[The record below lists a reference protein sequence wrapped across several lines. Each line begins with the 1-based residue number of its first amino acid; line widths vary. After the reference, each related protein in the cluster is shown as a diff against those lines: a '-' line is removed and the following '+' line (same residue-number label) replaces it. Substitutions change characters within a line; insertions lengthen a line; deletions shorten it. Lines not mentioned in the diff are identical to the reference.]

1 MFCDL
6 KPLFCKNPTT
16 VVLVL
21 YNEQVDDAFSVMK
34 AGANK
39 LALSFSHI
47 QNGVKPLLKEHSHF
61 CVFMM
66 YFLHFYYNAGKDLI

>member
-1 MFCDL
+1 MFCDP

-34 AGANK
+34 AANE

-47 QNGVKPLLKEHSHF
+47 QNGVITLIKEHFHF
-61 CVFMM
+61 
-66 YFLHFYYNAGKDLI
+66 